1 MISIAI
7 LMKVLPFTIPKPKR
21 DALIFQEDNQ
31 PVFYGVLHQ
40 HEEFQLSY
48 VMQGEGS
55 LIVGDTVGF
64 YKAGDVVVLGSN
76 LPHVFKSDPTTTES
90 SHMLSVFFTKKAFG
104 TFFFETE
111 ELKSLQS
118 FFRKAENGFRL
129 THASEK
135 WAALFEK
142 IGKASKLDRFILFFQ
157 LLKQLN
163 AARYEALSSFI
174 SEKKYTDI
182 EGRRMGAVFQ
192 FTMNNFRKKITLDEI
207 AKKAA
212 MTPNAFC
219 KYFKKRT
226 RKTYITFLNEI
237 RIEEACKLLREQP
250 ESSIAEIAEQSGF
263 QNISNF
269 NRKFK
274 EIKGVKP
281 MAFRKENES

>member
-1 MISIAI
+1 
-7 LMKVLPFTIPKPKR
+7 MKVLPFTIPKPKR

-48 VMQGEGS
+48 VVQGEGS

-64 YKAGDVVVLGSN
+64 YKTGDVIVLGSN
-76 LPHVFKSDPTTTES
+76 LPHVFKSDPTASPT

-104 TFFFETE
+104 TLFFETE

-118 FFRKAENGFRL
+118 FFKKAENGFRL

-135 WAALFEK
+135 WAVLFKK
-142 IGKASKLDRFILFFQ
+142 IQKTSKLDRFILFFQ

-163 AARYEALSSFI
+163 AARYEVLSSFI

-182 EGRRMGAVFQ
+182 EGQRMGAVFQ
-192 FTMNNFRKKITLDEI
+192 FTMNHFREKITLNEI

-237 RIEEACKLLREQP
+237 RIEEACKLLRNQP
-250 ESSIAEIAEQSGF
+250 EMSIAEIAEQSGF

-269 NRKFK
+269 NRKFRQLK
-274 EIKGVKP
+274 KLTPREYGNSSK
-281 MAFRKENES
+281 